1 MLLQWLFFCQNH
13 VCGREADARGTAV
26 APSCA
31 GLLWRRAHELV
42 VVVIVVVVVD
52 DDVAVAATVGGAVVV
67 GTAT

>member
-1 MLLQWLFFCQNH
+1 M
-13 VCGREADARGTAV
+13 CGREADARGTAV

-52 DDVAVAATVGGAVVV
+52 DDVAVAAAHC
-67 GTAT
+67 AQSRYCC